1 MQKEKQKTPNP
12 AAESKDA
19 WLQEGAADTWG
30 MPQGPSYS
38 WQWNQRKTLNCLPV
52 LKNKIMNLSK
62 IVARPIFQPPGTAEP
77 LFDIIQ
83 NRIISPE
90 RFSSHI

>member
-30 MPQGPSYS
+30 MP
-38 WQWNQRKTLNCLPV
+38 
-52 LKNKIMNLSK
+52 
-62 IVARPIFQPPGTAEP
+62 
-77 LFDIIQ
+77 
-83 NRIISPE
+83 
-90 RFSSHI
+90 